1 MSAADLITQAIR
13 SPQSVTEFS
22 PKMWDLFIRQARA
35 AHLLPR
41 MGFIL
46 RDNKVWETIPE
57 KPRTHIQ
64 IAQAIA
70 DKHRLAVGWE
80 VRCISEALAKLPI
93 PIVLLK
99 GAAYVVSGH
108 PAGHGRL
115 FSDVDILV
123 PREQLSAV
131 EAALMLHGWV
141 SSVQDKYDQR
151 YYRTW
156 MHELPPMQHVKRQNV
171 IDVHHT
177 ILPET
182 GDARP
187 DPEKLFAKTI
197 PIADSPQLK
206 TLSPVDMI
214 LHSATHL
221 FHEGELMHGL
231 RDLVD
236 LDCLLRHFGNNAE
249 FWEEIVERAGEL
261 GLQRSLYYAVRY
273 SQAKLGTPIPDK
285 VLASVNT
292 FGPNLAVRF
301 IMDTLYFSALRPYHS
316 SCRNMLTLPA
326 LWLLY
331 IRGHWLRMPPW
342 LLAGHL
348 LRKVITPSHDK

>member
-1 MSAADLITQAIR
+1 MSTADLITQAIK
-13 SPQSVTEFS
+13 SPQSVAEFS

-35 AHLLPR
+35 ADLLAR

-46 RDNKVWETIPE
+46 QDNKVWETIPE

-70 DKHRLAVGWE
+70 DKHQLAVRWE
-80 VRCISEALAKLPI
+80 VRCICEALAKLPI

-99 GAAYVVSGH
+99 GAAYVISGH
-108 PAGHGRL
+108 PTGRGRL

-123 PREQLSAV
+123 PRELLNAV
-131 EAALMLHGWV
+131 EAALMLHGWA
-141 SSVQDKYDQR
+141 SAVQDKYDQH

-187 DPEKLFAKTI
+187 DPEKLFAKAL
-197 PIADSPQLK
+197 PIAGSAQLK
-206 TLSPVDMI
+206 TLSPVDMF

-221 FHEGELMHGL
+221 FHEGELTHGL

-236 LDCLLRHFGNNAE
+236 LDCLLRHLGNDAA
-249 FWEEIVERAGEL
+249 FWEEIVERASEL
-261 GLQRSLYYAVRY
+261 GLHRSLYYAVRY
-273 SQAKLGTPIPDK
+273 TQAKLGTPIPGK
-285 VLASVNT
+285 AQASINT
-292 FGPNLAVRF
+292 LGPNPAVLF

-316 SCRNMLTLPA
+316 SCRNMLTTPS

-342 LLAGHL
+342 LLVGHL
-348 LRKVITPSHDK
+348 LRKAFTSEHDK